1 MPNDAIV
8 PYQEE
13 PNHMIIWLD
22 LGIGDPDNYQHL
34 KHAFSSTADPKND
47 TPVKLVDR
55 DYDELLRTAGPR
67 SVNFEGVWFLL
78 AAFTNVE
85 HCIECFERNKDKR
98 IFFITSGS
106 IGQEAVPKILAK
118 YKQTFTDQVTD
129 KAYASIYVFC
139 HSVEFQ
145 MAWAL
150 DYREYIQIFTFDKDL
165 LVRMIRDIGDDFL
178 TESKRLLDEDPP
190 NTAAAY
196 HRLSWAHE
204 LYQRYRDMEKVSM
217 KKEFDEVN
225 ELLEGVEEELKAS
238 SDDGNE

>member
-1 MPNDAIV
+1 
-8 PYQEE
+8 
-13 PNHMIIWLD
+13 
-22 LGIGDPDNYQHL
+22 
-34 KHAFSSTADPKND
+34 
-47 TPVKLVDR
+47 
-55 DYDELLRTAGPR
+55 
-67 SVNFEGVWFLL
+67 
-78 AAFTNVE
+78 
-85 HCIECFERNKDKR
+85 
-98 IFFITSGS
+98 
-106 IGQEAVPKILAK
+106 VPKILAK

-129 KAYASIYVFC
+129 EAYASIYVFC
-139 HSVEFQ
+139 HSVENQ

-190 NTAAAY
+190 NNAAAY